1 MGFAQTAAAS
11 MQLHDRLHNKLF
23 IFVDRLT
30 TKYHMIVYM
39 GGSKCLQNTAMG
51 HGHKLLTLLKIS
63 SLTKMSVNT
72 HAYIYI
78 WHQSL
83 HLVSHPGLQS
93 TPLDAQ
99 RDGNMSA
106 ASFSK
111 NYDTRVEFWPIM
123 FQNVTFPGKP
133 YDPQDHVSFTC
144 R

>member
-72 HAYIYI
+72 HAYIYMASI
-78 WHQSL
+78 SA
-83 HLVSHPGLQS
+83 SSKSPGIAKH
-93 TPLDAQ
+93 TI
-99 RDGNMSA
+99 GCA
-106 ASFSK
+106 ARWQYVCRK
-111 NYDTRVEFWPIM
+111 
-123 FQNVTFPGKP
+123 FQ
-133 YDPQDHVSFTC
+133 QEL
-144 R
+144 